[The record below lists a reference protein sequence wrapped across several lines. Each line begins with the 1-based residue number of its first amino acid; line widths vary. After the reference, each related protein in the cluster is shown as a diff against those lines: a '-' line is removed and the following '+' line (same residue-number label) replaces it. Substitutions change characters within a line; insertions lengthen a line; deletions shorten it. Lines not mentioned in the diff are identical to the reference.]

1 MTNVI
6 NLNVLNVFDLKINNS
21 QLNIIS
27 PNAREKTFPDQR
39 TIDVTPSNP
48 SISYNKPAQD
58 NIRKESFKI
67 SDHPEVLTCYPKK
80 SNPGNLN
87 AYSTDCFVPKGTYV
101 DSYV

>member
-6 NLNVLNVFDLKINNS
+6 NLNILNVFDLKVNNN
-21 QLNIIS
+21 QVNITG
-27 PNAREKTFPDQR
+27 PNAREKAFSDQR

-58 NIRKESFKI
+58 NIRKVPVKI
-67 SDHPEVLTCYPKK
+67 LDQPEVLKCYPKK
-80 SNPGNLN
+80 SKHGILN

-101 DSYV
+101 DSYA